1 MLQKY
6 AFFALS
12 PLNVVIKNCNLSF
25 LTIGDA
31 IEMLRQLHREGETG
45 FQTYQPFEYAA
56 PSLFS
61 LRLGCRECYE
71 QLFES
76 DKFLSSVL
84 RDIITVV
91 IRVSYMT

>member
-1 MLQKY
+1 
-6 AFFALS
+6 
-12 PLNVVIKNCNLSF
+12 V
-25 LTIGDA
+25 
-31 IEMLRQLHREGETG
+31 LRPLHREGETG

-71 QLFES
+71 QLIES
-76 DKFLSSVL
+76 DKFLSL

-91 IRVSYMT
+91 IRVSCMT